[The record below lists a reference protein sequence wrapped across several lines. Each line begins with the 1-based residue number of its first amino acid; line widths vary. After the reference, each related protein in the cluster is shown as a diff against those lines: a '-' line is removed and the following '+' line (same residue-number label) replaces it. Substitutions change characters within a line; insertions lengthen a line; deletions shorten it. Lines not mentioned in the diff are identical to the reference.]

1 VKDLLF
7 AGRAILED
15 LASTIFFLVLYAATH
30 NVLLAVGLGMA
41 LSLLQIGWKLA
52 KHTKIDALQWISLSL
67 VIASGSATL
76 LTHNPV
82 FVMLKPSAI
91 YLLVG
96 WAMMQRG
103 WMLRYMPERA
113 KQYLPD
119 LIITFGYVWA
129 GLMFFSAMLNVALAL
144 TLSVV
149 AWGTAMTIW
158 STASKIALFFA
169 QYAFM
174 KMVGV
179 RRGKA
184 RRALAA

>member
-1 VKDLLF
+1 MKDMLF
-7 AGRAILED
+7 AGRAIAAD
-15 LASTIFFLVLYAATH
+15 LASTLFFLALYALTH
-30 NVLLAVGLGMA
+30 NVLLAVGMGMTLA
-41 LSLLQIGWKLA
+41 LAQIGWKLA
-52 KHTKIDALQWISLSL
+52 RHIRIDALQWVSLFL

-96 WAMMQRG
+96 WAMLQRG

-119 LIITFGYVWA
+119 LIITYGYVWA
-129 GLMFFSAMLNVALAL
+129 GLMFFSAVLNVVLAL
-144 TLSVV
+144 TLSVI
-149 AWGTAMTIW
+149 AWGTVMTAWGIG
-158 STASKIALFFA
+158 SKLALFFGG
-169 QYAFM
+169 YAVM
-174 KMVGV
+174 KTIGV

>member
-1 VKDLLF
+1 MLF

-15 LASTIFFLVLYAATH
+15 LASTIFFLVLYALTH
-30 NVLLAVGLGMA
+30 NVLLAVGVGMA
-41 LSLLQIGWKLA
+41 LALAQIGWKLA
-52 KHTKIDALQWISLSL
+52 RRTKIDTLQWVSLFL

-76 LTHNPV
+76 LTHNPL

-96 WAMMQRG
+96 WVMLQRG

-119 LIITFGYVWA
+119 LIVTFGYVWA
-129 GLMFFSAMLNVALAL
+129 GLMFFSAALNVVLA
-144 TLSVV
+144 TSLSVV
-149 AWGTAMTIW
+149 AWGTAMTLW
-158 STASKIALFFA
+158 GTGSKIALFFG
-169 QYAFM
+169 QYVFM
-174 KMVGV
+174 KTIGV